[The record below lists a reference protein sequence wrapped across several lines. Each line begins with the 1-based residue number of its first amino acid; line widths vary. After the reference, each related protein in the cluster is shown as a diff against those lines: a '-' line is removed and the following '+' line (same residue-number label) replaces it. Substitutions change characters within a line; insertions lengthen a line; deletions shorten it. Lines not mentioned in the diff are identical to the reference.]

1 MELSA
6 AAADYGA
13 AITLMSTDI
22 EGIAD
27 GIKEM
32 HEIWANVFE
41 LGVAV
46 YLLQL
51 YIGSACFVAVI
62 PAVGKEDLLILLQWC
77 NGVRLTTIS
86 LQHCY
91 IILHRRYWSRSR

>member
-6 AAADYGA
+6 TAADNGA

-51 YIGSACFVAVI
+51 YIGPACFVAVI
-62 PAVGKEDLLILLQWC
+62 PAVGKEHSLNLLQW
-77 NGVRLTTIS
+77 R
-86 LQHCY
+86 
-91 IILHRRYWSRSR
+91 